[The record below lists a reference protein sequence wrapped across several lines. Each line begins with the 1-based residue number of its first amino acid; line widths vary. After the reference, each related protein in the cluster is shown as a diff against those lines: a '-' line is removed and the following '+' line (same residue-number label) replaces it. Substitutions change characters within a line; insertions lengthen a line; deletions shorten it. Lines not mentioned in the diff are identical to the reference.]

1 LQEKDKGGMRMRE
14 KVVLGDVVFH
24 IFLKKMKFENEI
36 YIELYIRITSGFHG
50 WAPHREIF
58 KTSDEC
64 IFKAYLFN
72 VFS

>member
-1 LQEKDKGGMRMRE
+1 MRE

-24 IFLKKMKFENEI
+24 IFFLKNEI
-36 YIELYIRITSGFHG
+36 YIDLYIRITSGFHG

-72 VFS
+72 VFHKL